1 MDWILAVLI
10 VRSNNALHQ
19 QNYDIQSTKLSCRAH
34 NEYAGVP
41 KLDQNDGTSGKG
53 NDRKDNQSSLP
64 CANDHEFLLVG
75 SWWPFAIYFT
85 LLIRGHFQSSKA
97 MMQILSF
104 VQHAGVKQERAGEAS
119 VQRGDG

>member
-1 MDWILAVLI
+1 MM
-10 VRSNNALHQ
+10 VRQ
-19 QNYDIQSTKLSCRAH
+19 ERGTTERTTKVHFPAQTIT
-34 NEYAGVP
+34 N
-41 KLDQNDGTSGKG
+41 
-53 NDRKDNQSSLP
+53 
-64 CANDHEFLLVG
+64 FF
-75 SWWPFAIYFT
+75 WWGPGGHFAIYFA